1 MEDGDLSWCDLHLPA
16 PGALRG
22 GAGGRAG
29 VHEDPGAETQ
39 AEVDRGAEPAHQPG
53 AGAWPGTRVV
63 ELQTKVYIKVR
74 NHREGPY
81 FLIAAC
87 PL

>member
-1 MEDGDLSWCDLHLPA
+1 MEGGDCSWCDLHLPA
-16 PGALRG
+16 PGPLRG

-29 VHEDPGAETQ
+29 VHEDPGAEAQ

-63 ELQTKVYIKVR
+63 ELETKVHTKV
-74 NHREGPY
+74 HGEGLY

>member
-16 PGALRG
+16 PGPLRG

-29 VHEDPGAETQ
+29 VHADPGAEAQ

-63 ELQTKVYIKVR
+63 ELETKVHTKVR
-74 NHREGPY
+74 NHGEKAPT
-81 FLIAAC
+81 FL
-87 PL
+87 